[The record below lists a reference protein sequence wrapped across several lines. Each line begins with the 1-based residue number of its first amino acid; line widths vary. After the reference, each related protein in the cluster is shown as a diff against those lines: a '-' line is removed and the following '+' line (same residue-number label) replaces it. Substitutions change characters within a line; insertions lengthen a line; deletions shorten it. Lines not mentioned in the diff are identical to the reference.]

1 MKKKAGGGYAFD
13 NGRNRHGN
21 ADQKDQ
27 RKR

>member
-27 RKR
+27 WKR